1 MANNKNAGMIRA
13 RVRREGRAVEL
24 GYFKTKAEVAAAQQ
38 VAHAIL
44 DEWDQVKK
52 KPLRL
57 PSPEVL
63 VKMIGQGRYDAG
75 IEIIAQIATRR
86 TNLIKSMTSDRDRKW
101 TGAAMTLARDAKWQA
116 LKDAPKNDAPKKSL
130 ADELK
135 SLGFDPAIIGP
146 YTSSEPKQ
154 KKSLGLDPP
163 SHLIG

>member
-1 MANNKNAGMIRA
+1 MTSNKNAGMIRA

-44 DEWDQVKK
+44 DELDEIKK

-63 VKMIGQGRYDAG
+63 VKMIGQGRYDSG
-75 IEIIAQIATRR
+75 IELIAQIATRR
-86 TNLIKSMTSDRDRKW
+86 TDLVKSMTSSRDNKY
-101 TGAAMTLARDAKWQA
+101 GTLAQDPKWQA
-116 LKDAPKNDAPKKSL
+116 LKDIPKEDAPKKSL

-146 YTSSEPKQ
+146 YTSNKPKQ